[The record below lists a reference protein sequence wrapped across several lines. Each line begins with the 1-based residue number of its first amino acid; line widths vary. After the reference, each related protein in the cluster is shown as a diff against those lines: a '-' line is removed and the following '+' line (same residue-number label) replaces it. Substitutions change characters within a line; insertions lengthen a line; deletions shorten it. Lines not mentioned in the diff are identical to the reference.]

1 MYEELQRKTRPKPP
15 RCILA
20 GGVKGLFGIVSPSK
34 LLYEQCRI
42 EGNEKVGRYLE
53 ENRKYLLHKRR
64 LDRQQWKEVYR
75 RYRRE
80 QHPERAEAWEKKCQE
95 AAAEEVRQVRKAA
108 AEALRRVSFL
118 I

>member
-1 MYEELQRKTRPKPP
+1 MYEELQRKTRPKAP

-20 GGVKGLFGIVSPSK
+20 GGIKGFFGIVSPSK

-42 EGNEKVGRYLE
+42 DGNEEVGRYLE
-53 ENRKYLLHKRR
+53 ENRKYLLYKRR
-64 LDRQQWKEVYR
+64 LNRQQWEEVYR

-95 AAAEEVRQVRKAA
+95 AAAE
-108 AEALRRVSFL
+108 ALRCVRLL
-118 I
+118 IEGIEAAKG